1 MIKRSDAAQTKRVS
15 KHMPTAEQVMQAA
28 ELFAALGD
36 PTRVRIIAALTLSE
50 LCVLDLSA
58 LLEMT
63 VSAVSHQLR
72 LLRHLGLVKF
82 RKQGKLAFYSL
93 GDEHVVAILTQVLR
107 HVEHQ

>member
-1 MIKRSDAAQTKRVS
+1 MAKRNEAVQIKRVG
-15 KHMPTAEQVMQAA
+15 KHMPSAEHVTQAA
-28 ELFAALGD
+28 EIFAALGD

-50 LCVLDLSA
+50 LCVVDLA
-58 LLEMT
+58 TLLEMT

-93 GDEHVVAILTQVLR
+93 GDEHIVAILTQVLR